1 MIDLLVLDDQN
12 LRALAARQDI
22 VNEFPF
28 FSLAAAPA
36 KQARQSCCGGARD
49 SSWHSLN
56 EIKRAIHELPMERKA
71 RLKVLLN
78 ARQVRLRF
86 VNRNNVLVK
95 LTF

>member
-12 LRALAARQDI
+12 LRSLAARQDI

-28 FSLAAAPA
+28 FGLLAAAGRPA
-36 KQARQSCCGGARD
+36 KQGCCGGRQGSD
-49 SSWHSLN
+49 WHRLN
-56 EIKRAIHELPMERKA
+56 EVKLAIHELPMERKA
-71 RLKVLLN
+71 RLKALLN
-78 ARQVRLRF
+78 AKQVRIRF